1 LASATLLAPV
11 TALLLGL
18 ASPAGAAEGQRRDPA
33 AARAAPRVAVV
44 GRPKVKLN
52 RLTFPSMPQ
61 ASYYK
66 KHLERSL
73 QREARKADWGAGEGS
88 VIHYRV
94 RIDSLRIEAAGDV
107 VRVHC
112 SATGELP
119 NGKSAR
125 SRLSFSGS
133 PAAERKL
140 VEEVL
145 GLVARGLV
153 TRLAELEHRRRT

>member
-1 LASATLLAPV
+1 M
-11 TALLLGL
+11 
-18 ASPAGAAEGQRRDPA
+18 
-33 AARAAPRVAVV
+33 AVV

-52 RLTFPSMPQ
+52 RLTFPSITQ

-73 QREARKADWGAGEGS
+73 QREASKADWGAGEGS

-94 RIDSLRIEAAGDV
+94 RIDSLRIEKAGDV

-119 NGKSAR
+119 NGKNAR
-125 SRLSFSGS
+125 SRLSFSGA

-145 GLVARGLV
+145 SLVARGLV
-153 TRLAELEHRRRT
+153 TRLAELEHRRRG

>member
-1 LASATLLAPV
+1 M
-11 TALLLGL
+11 
-18 ASPAGAAEGQRRDPA
+18 
-33 AARAAPRVAVV
+33 AVV

-61 ASYYK
+61 GSYYK

-94 RIDSLRIEAAGDV
+94 RVDSLRIEAAGDV

-125 SRLSFSGS
+125 SRLSFSGA

-145 GLVARGLV
+145 SLVARGVV
-153 TRLAELEHRRRT
+153 TRLAELEHRRRS